1 MKRHLSL
8 SFLGIALCTMLVS
21 AHEYP
26 LQFTP
31 NSGYRSLVV
40 AGYRFV
46 GNTVIGNCSYYTVR
60 SSGGRGSSPTYTYYK
75 QTCTWDLYG
84 NLLGIASGAPPAPPV
99 VGYSGTETIYA
110 MTQSGDS
117 TGTDTAL
124 PMHGFVNTP
133 GSHYTWQT
141 SNAHEVLSQQIYT
154 FTLTL
159 KSDGDIP
166 LEFSSASATSKI
178 ASASVTGT
186 TCSSEVPVN
195 STCTVTVTYDPT
207 KICSLSGLAYDSL
220 DVNIITDAGQS
231 SDFVQGYTLVVRS
244 YGQGCPDE

>member
-1 MKRHLSL
+1 MKRQLL
-8 SFLGIALCTMLVS
+8 LLCLGIALCTMLVS
-21 AHEYP
+21 AHEFP

-31 NSGYRSLVV
+31 NSGYLGLVV
-40 AGYRFV
+40 AGYQFV
-46 GNTVIGNCSYYTVR
+46 GQTVVGNCSYYTVR
-60 SSGGRGSSPTYTYYK
+60 SSGGRGSRPSYTYYN
-75 QTCTWDLYG
+75 QTCTWDLFG
-84 NLLGIASGAPPAPPV
+84 NLLGIASGAPSTPPV
-99 VGYSGTETIYA
+99 AGYSGTETIYA
-110 MTQSGDS
+110 TTPSGDS

-124 PMHGFVNTP
+124 PMRGFVNTP

-141 SNAHEVLSQQIYT
+141 SNAYQVLSQQLYT

-166 LEFSSASATSKI
+166 LGFSSASATSRI

-207 KICSLSGLAYDSL
+207 KICSVSGLAYDSL

-244 YGQGCPDE
+244 SGQGCPDQ